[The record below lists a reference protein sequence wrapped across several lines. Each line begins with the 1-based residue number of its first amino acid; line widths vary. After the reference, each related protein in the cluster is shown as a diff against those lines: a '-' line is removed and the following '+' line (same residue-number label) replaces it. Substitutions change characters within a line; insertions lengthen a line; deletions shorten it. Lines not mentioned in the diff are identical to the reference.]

1 MGVSPFTILRIL
13 TYSSRSFSFAAI
25 PFGEQSKEARFPSA
39 RQSAIASAPYRFSNN
54 LSADSIASWTLGWY
68 STTKNGILKPVEINY
83 DYWDEDNGG
92 KGFDFTSSYL
102 LAVIKYAKP
111 ICDYISELK
120 KTPLENYP
128 QDFWAKLRGVNGE
141 LRNAKYFLDNYF
153 KSGVHMIPEYL
164 TSLNYKVKYLYKCA
178 LNSYIV
184 TNNKHCI
191 LYFVV

>member
-1 MGVSPFTILRIL
+1 M
-13 TYSSRSFSFAAI
+13 AATD
-25 PFGEQSKEARFPSA
+25 
-39 RQSAIASAPYRFSNN
+39 Y
-54 LSADSIASWTLGWY
+54 WY

-128 QDFWAKLRGVNGE
+128 QDFWANLRGVNGE
-141 LRNAKYFLDNYF
+141 LRN
-153 KSGVHMIPEYL
+153 GVHMIPEYL
-164 TSLNYKVKYLYKCA
+164 TSLNYKVKYLYTDEKGVPIANSEAFNGTRYVKVKDWLTKRLHFLDVMFNVQGINKSIKESIVIPSPLQENKSAAA
-178 LNSYIV
+178 LNPD
-184 TNNKHCI
+184 
-191 LYFVV
+191 VVVLTDAFSS